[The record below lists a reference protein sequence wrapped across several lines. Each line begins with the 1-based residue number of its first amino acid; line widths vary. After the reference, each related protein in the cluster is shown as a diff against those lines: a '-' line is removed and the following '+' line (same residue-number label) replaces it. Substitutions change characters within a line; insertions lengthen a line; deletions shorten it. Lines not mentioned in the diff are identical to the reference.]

1 MLRLL
6 QPQIGSQGGRVPL
19 ASRGQ
24 RPRRRQAKPPH
35 EVRILRAEH
44 GYSARRRA
52 VKTFKSAKGVWGKTR
67 VFPHKQH
74 IKSSRDYPPKQS
86 GGLFR
91 KHTTQLNYSLS
102 QKGQA
107 LRLPITRFNRRS
119 CRHDPKL
126 NSWLLVNTLDLQP
139 DCCPCKGHLRRV
151 ELAYAPLLEHC
162 FLSRRRCFPRTV
174 GVDLLGALR

>member
-1 MLRLL
+1 MFRLL
-6 QPQIGSQGGRVPL
+6 QSQIGSQGGRVPL

-52 VKTFKSAKGVWGKTR
+52 VKMFKSAKGVWVGETNGVCLRNVR

-74 IKSSRDYPPKQS
+74 IKSSCTYPPKQS

-91 KHTTQLNYSLS
+91 KNITHLNYSFLS
-102 QKGQA
+102 QA
-107 LRLPITRFNRRS
+107 AFRL
-119 CRHDPKL
+119 
-126 NSWLLVNTLDLQP
+126 
-139 DCCPCKGHLRRV
+139 
-151 ELAYAPLLEHC
+151 
-162 FLSRRRCFPRTV
+162 
-174 GVDLLGALR
+174 

>member
-1 MLRLL
+1 MFRLL

-35 EVRILRAEH
+35 EVR
-44 GYSARRRA
+44 YSARRRA
-52 VKTFKSAKGVWGKTR
+52 VKRPKSAKGVWGKTR

-91 KHTTQLNYSLS
+91 KHTTQLNYSLINCRFTETHT
-102 QKGQA
+102 QKQQWA
-107 LRLPITRFNRRS
+107 
-119 CRHDPKL
+119 
-126 NSWLLVNTLDLQP
+126 DLSSAHNFQ
-139 DCCPCKGHLRRV
+139 LI
-151 ELAYAPLLEHC
+151 AT
-162 FLSRRRCFPRTV
+162 PRKKFFV
-174 GVDLLGALR
+174 

>member
-1 MLRLL
+1 MFRLL
-6 QPQIGSQGGRVPL
+6 QSLIGSQGGRVPL

-52 VKTFKSAKGVWGKTR
+52 VKTFKSAKGVWVGETNEVCLRNVR

-74 IKSSRDYPPKQS
+74 IKSNCTYPPKQS

-91 KHTTQLNYSLS
+91 KHTTPLNYSFLS
-102 QKGQA
+102 QA
-107 LRLPITRFNRRS
+107 AFRLQTPIYITIYRPNFYSLELLKNSQHHRINPKARCKLPMKRS
-119 CRHDPKL
+119 DHHADQ
-126 NSWLLVNTLDLQP
+126 N
-139 DCCPCKGHLRRV
+139 
-151 ELAYAPLLEHC
+151 
-162 FLSRRRCFPRTV
+162 
-174 GVDLLGALR
+174 

>member
-1 MLRLL
+1 MFRLL
-6 QPQIGSQGGRVPL
+6 QPLIGSQGGRVPL

-67 VFPHKQH
+67 VFPHKQY
-74 IKSSRDYPPKQS
+74 IKSSHDYPPKQS

-91 KHTTQLNYSLS
+91 KHTTPLNYSFLS
-102 QKGQA
+102 QA
-107 LRLPITRFNRRS
+107 TFRL
-119 CRHDPKL
+119 
-126 NSWLLVNTLDLQP
+126 
-139 DCCPCKGHLRRV
+139 
-151 ELAYAPLLEHC
+151 
-162 FLSRRRCFPRTV
+162 
-174 GVDLLGALR
+174 

>member
-1 MLRLL
+1 MNICVAVFYSHFLFNPAFGGQLRWTEYELVAFL
-6 QPQIGSQGGRVPL
+6 EIINYNLAASVPLTATPNRSQGGRVPL

-52 VKTFKSAKGVWGKTR
+52 VKRPKSAKGVWVGETNEVCLRNVR

-74 IKSSRDYPPKQS
+74 IQSSHDYPPKQS

-91 KHTTQLNYSLS
+91 KNITHLNYSFH
-102 QKGQA
+102 Q
-107 LRLPITRFNRRS
+107 RNRNA
-119 CRHDPKL
+119 D
-126 NSWLLVNTLDLQP
+126 
-139 DCCPCKGHLRRV
+139 
-151 ELAYAPLLEHC
+151 
-162 FLSRRRCFPRTV
+162 FLFT
-174 GVDLLGALR
+174 A

>member
-1 MLRLL
+1 MFRLL
-6 QPQIGSQGGRVPL
+6 QPLIGSQGGLVPL

-91 KHTTQLNYSLS
+91 KHTTQLNYSFLS
-102 QKGQA
+102 QA
-107 LRLPITRFNRRS
+107 AFRLQTPIYLTIHRPNFYSLELLKNSQHHRINHKARCKLPMKRS
-119 CRHDPKL
+119 DHHADQ
-126 NSWLLVNTLDLQP
+126 N
-139 DCCPCKGHLRRV
+139 
-151 ELAYAPLLEHC
+151 
-162 FLSRRRCFPRTV
+162 
-174 GVDLLGALR
+174 

>member
-1 MLRLL
+1 MRVEGSALVAARRNLRTKC
-6 QPQIGSQGGRVPL
+6 GYS
-19 ASRGQ
+19 
-24 RPRRRQAKPPH
+24 
-35 EVRILRAEH
+35 VRSTATLRA
-44 GYSARRRA
+44 GAQSKRP
-52 VKTFKSAKGVWGKTR
+52 KSAKGVWGKTR

-151 ELAYAPLLEHC
+151 ELAYAALLEHS